1 MKIIGVTGF
10 DVKKGVSGVKETMF
24 IVGASEFLM
33 GVNMEESHVVCS
45 QTPSHFIFDIKRVFD
60 WPWTMSNILRGLMGG
75 ITFRK
80 QVDSSGGVRKHA
92 DSSGGAMFSCLLEP

>member
-1 MKIIGVTGF
+1 
-10 DVKKGVSGVKETMF
+10 
-24 IVGASEFLM
+24 
-33 GVNMEESHVVCS
+33 
-45 QTPSHFIFDIKRVFD
+45 
-60 WPWTMSNILRGLMGG
+60 MGG

>member
-45 QTPSHFIFDIKRVFD
+45 QTPSHLYLISREFLIGH
-60 WPWTMSNILRGLMGG
+60 GLCQ
-75 ITFRK
+75 I
-80 QVDSSGGVRKHA
+80 SSG
-92 DSSGGAMFSCLLEP
+92 D